1 MACSSSSMAQSHSG
15 QAGARGEEQRLAGR
29 SVAIQKSHAVMPGDA
44 EKQVEYRMLAENDP
58 GFPHAEVLKP
68 GHHGSENSTMP
79 EFLAAVGAR
88 ISIISSARKIHTAIA
103 LPHDWR
109 DCGVRRFSTSAR
121 SADAKWPT
129 GQPAR
134 RQSRWQP
141 DTRGSCGTAAT
152 KNAPKAIRRLSP

>member
-1 MACSSSSMAQSHSG
+1 
-15 QAGARGEEQRLAGR
+15 
-29 SVAIQKSHAVMPGDA
+29 MPGDA

-58 GFPHAEVLKP
+58 GFRHAEVLKP

-103 LPHDWR
+103 LPNDGR